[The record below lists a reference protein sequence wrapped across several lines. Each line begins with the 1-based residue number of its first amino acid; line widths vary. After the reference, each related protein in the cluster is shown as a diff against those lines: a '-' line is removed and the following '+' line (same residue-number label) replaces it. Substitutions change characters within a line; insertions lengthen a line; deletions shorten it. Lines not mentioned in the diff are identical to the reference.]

1 MRIIALLLASV
12 EASKLTSRASAKN
25 KAEFFNSSEFDSLF
39 GDLNASL
46 DALDTYDYDTGSYS
60 YTNDWDT
67 DYSNWWE
74 TPTYDAGSC
83 VNTDNGATNSYN
95 EDCSDYEANQSWCG
109 FWDGNGFVSNDM
121 CCVCGGGET
130 PEEPAAGQCFN
141 TDNGAQNWYN
151 EDCTDYEA
159 TPSWCGLWDGN
170 GFVSESMCCVC
181 GGGQTVTPVEPETP
195 EEPED
200 QCFWWNEQE
209 WAGVAS
215 SNPAWT
221 VCGLDVCTPCGETPE
236 APAAGQCVNTDNGAQ
251 NWYNEDC
258 TDYEANES
266 WCGFW
271 DGNGF
276 VSNDMC
282 CICGGGETAGAAPA
296 AEAASACEA
305 NEDKVDAFGDTCSDY
320 WSSPSWCGYTSTGFD
335 SNADCCACQ

>member
-39 GDLNASL
+39 ADLNASL

-95 EDCSDYEANQSWCG
+95 EDCTDYEANQ
-109 FWDGNGFVSNDM
+109 
-121 CCVCGGGET
+121 
-130 PEEPAAGQCFN
+130 
-141 TDNGAQNWYN
+141 
-151 EDCTDYEA
+151 
-159 TPSWCGLWDGN
+159 
-170 GFVSESMCCVC
+170 
-181 GGGQTVTPVEPETP
+181 
-195 EEPED
+195 
-200 QCFWWNEQE
+200 
-209 WAGVAS
+209 
-215 SNPAWT
+215 
-221 VCGLDVCTPCGETPE
+221 
-236 APAAGQCVNTDNGAQ
+236 
-251 NWYNEDC
+251 
-258 TDYEANES
+258 S

-305 NEDKVDAFGDTCSDY
+305 NEDKADAFGDTCYDY